1 MKTITPKLEA
11 YFNNISTGK
20 QMAIDQKIYLMIKER
35 PLTIEQLRNY
45 GEPHQTITSAVD
57 RLEKLGLIYK
67 DGKVKGKKLNYS
79 LYVASKT
86 MLQCKE
92 NIQAVKQR
100 DFERWVK
107 VGTKKGFFELL

>member
-45 GEPHQTITSAVD
+45 GDPHQTITSAVN
-57 RLEKLGLIYK
+57 RLERLGLIYK

-79 LYVASKT
+79 LYTASKT
-86 MLQCKE
+86 MKQCQE
-92 NIQAVKQR
+92 NIKDIEQR

-107 VGTKKGFFELL
+107 VGNKKGFFDLL